1 MKGILA
7 LIKSLILLPFKL
19 VLFVIT
25 LPLKI
30 IKIVFKGIGLIS
42 KVILKVLKLFTN
54 PIVLLLGL
62 GGAAAFVF
70 SNEERRK
77 KVLGM
82 LGL

>member
-1 MKGILA
+1 MKGIFA
-7 LIKSLILLPFKL
+7 LIKSLIFLPFKL
-19 VLFVIT
+19 VMLLVT

-30 IKIVFKGIGLIS
+30 VKVVFKGLGCLTKLILR
-42 KVILKVLKLFTN
+42 IIRFFTN
-54 PIVLLLGL
+54 PIVLILGL

-82 LGL
+82 LGM

>member
-19 VLFVIT
+19 VLLVIT
-25 LPLKI
+25 IPLKI
-30 IKIVFKGIGLIS
+30 TKIVFKGLGAILKLIF
-42 KVILKVLKLFTN
+42 KVLKLFTN
-54 PIVLLLGL
+54 PLVLILGL

-70 SNEERRK
+70 SSEERRK